1 MQKWLS
7 MMGIIFILTGCK
19 MSEAPTS
26 LMEAPTN
33 EKWINE
39 LKEQIDKDLPV
50 NYRLLTP
57 MSNKDKQMI
66 WSMNFKQDNKKEA
79 ILFYKLPNEDHS
91 VYLAVYEEIGNGWR
105 IKSTHKF
112 DGGDVDIVEVG
123 DFTGNG
129 KRELLIGISV
139 NRESLEHVM
148 YVFSEENEE
157 MKEIYNRS
165 YTKLFIEDLNENGL
179 KDISLVTFEKDEK
192 LTVEFMEQF
201 KTLSEVSYDPF
212 INSIQRIQMGRI
224 SKSLK
229 AVVIDAGVG
238 AHSGITYV
246 AKFNQDHYEVLPIDG
261 KEDLFNEYVVES
273 KDVNEDGIIEFV
285 RTVRPKGWED
295 KSHGDSPL
303 FERYIQWSESGI
315 KPIEERYIDIEKGY
329 YVKIPKDLIGK
340 ITILDQQKESNSQKF
355 LDTRTN
361 EIWLEVHI
369 FKRKE
374 WFNIKGY
381 SAAIKTASHVYAVPK
396 QSKFEKVKAYI
407 KPLADYQ
414 QE

>member
-1 MQKWLS
+1 
-7 MMGIIFILTGCK
+7 

-26 LMEAPTN
+26 LMGAPAN

-66 WSMNFKQDNKKEA
+66 WSMDFKQDNKKEA

-91 VYLAVYEEIGNGWR
+91 VYLAVYEEVGNGWKV
-105 IKSTHKF
+105 KSTHRF

-139 NRESLEHVM
+139 SRESLEHVM
-148 YVFSEENEE
+148 YVFSEENED

-165 YTKLFIEDLNENGL
+165 YTKLFIEDLNKNGL
-179 KDISLVTFEKDEK
+179 KDISLVTYKKDEK

-201 KTLSEVSYDPF
+201 KTLSEASFDPF

-224 SKSLK
+224 SESLK

-246 AKFNQDHYEVLPIDG
+246 AKFDKGHYEPLPIDG
-261 KEDLFNEYVVES
+261 KEDLFNDYVVES
-273 KDVNEDGIIEFV
+273 KDINEDGIIKFV
-285 RTVRPKGWED
+285 RTVRPKGWEEV
-295 KSHGDSPL
+295 SYGESTM
-303 FERYIQWSESGI
+303 FERYIQWSEDEI
-315 KPIEERYIDIEKGY
+315 KPIEERYINIEKGY
-329 YVKIPKDLIGK
+329 FVKIPQALIGK
-340 ITILDQQKESNSQKF
+340 INCSSSARSI
-355 LDTRTN
+355 R
-361 EIWLEVHI
+361 
-369 FKRKE
+369 
-374 WFNIKGY
+374 Y
-381 SAAIKTASHVYAVPK
+381 SKIYRYYDK
-396 QSKFEKVKAYI
+396 
-407 KPLADYQ
+407 
-414 QE
+414 

>member
-1 MQKWLS
+1 MQKWIS
-7 MMGIIFILTGCK
+7 IMGIVFILTGCK

-26 LMEAPTN
+26 LMGAPAN

-66 WSMNFKQDNKKEA
+66 WSMDFKQDNKKEA
-79 ILFYKLPNEDHS
+79 IVFYKLPNEDRS
-91 VYLAVYEEIGNGWR
+91 VYLAVYEEIGYKWK

-112 DGGDVDIVEVG
+112 DGEDIDIVEVG

-148 YVFSEENEE
+148 YAFSEENDD
-157 MKEIYNRS
+157 MKEIYNRP
-165 YTKLFIEDLNENGL
+165 YTKLFIEDLNRNGL
-179 KDISLVTFEKDEK
+179 NDISLVTYEKDEK
-192 LTVEFMEQF
+192 LTVELIEQF
-201 KTLSEVSYDPF
+201 KTISEVTFDPF
-212 INSIQRIQMGRI
+212 INSIQRIQMGHI
-224 SKSLK
+224 SKTLK
-229 AVVIDAGVG
+229 AIVIDAGIG

-246 AKFNQDHYEVLPIDG
+246 AKFDKDHYEVLPIDG

-303 FERYIQWSESGI
+303 FERYIQWSEDGTE
-315 KPIEERYIDIEKGY
+315 PIEERYIDIEKGY
-329 YVKIPKDLIGK
+329 FVKIPEELIGK
-340 ITILDQQKESNSQKF
+340 ITIPDQQKESNSQKF
-355 LDTRTN
+355 LDVNTN
-361 EIWLEVHI
+361 EIWLEVQI

-374 WFNIKGY
+374 WFKIKGFE
-381 SAAIKTASHVYAVPK
+381 AAVKTASHVYAVPK
-396 QSKFEKVKAYI
+396 RSKFEKVKAYI

>member
-1 MQKWLS
+1 MQKWIGI
-7 MMGIIFILTGCK
+7 MGIIFILTGCK
-19 MSEAPTS
+19 MSEAPTN
-26 LMEAPTN
+26 LMVAPAN

-66 WSMNFKQDNKKEA
+66 WSMDFKQDNKKEA
-79 ILFYKLPNEDHS
+79 IVFYKLPNEDHS
-91 VYLAVYEEIGNGWR
+91 VYLAVYEEIGNGWK

-112 DGGDVDIVEVG
+112 DGGEVDIVEVG

-139 NRESLEHVM
+139 SRESLDHVM
-148 YVFSEENEE
+148 YVFSEENDD
-157 MKEIYNRS
+157 MKEIYNRH
-165 YTKLFIEDLNENGL
+165 YTKLFIENLNRNGL
-179 KDISLVTFEKDEK
+179 NDISLVTYEKDEK
-192 LTVEFMEQF
+192 LTVEFIEQF
-201 KTLSEVSYDPF
+201 KTISEVSFDPF
-212 INSIQRIQMGRI
+212 INSIQRIQFGCI
-224 SKSLK
+224 SKLSK

-238 AHSGITYV
+238 AHSGVTYV
-246 AKFNQDHYEVLPIDG
+246 AKFDKDHYEELPIDG
-261 KEDLFNEYVVES
+261 KEDLFNDYVVES

-303 FERYIQWSESGI
+303 FERYIQWSEDGT
-315 KPIEERYIDIEKGY
+315 KPIEERYINIEKGY
-329 YVKIPKDLIGK
+329 FVKIPEELMGK
-340 ITILDQQKESNSQKF
+340 ITILDQQKESNVQKF
-355 LDTRTN
+355 LDASTN
-361 EIWLEVHI
+361 EVWLEVHI
-369 FKRKE
+369 FKRRD
-374 WFNIKGY
+374 WFKIKGY
-381 SAAIKTASHVYAVPK
+381 EAAVKTASHVYAVPK

>member
-1 MQKWLS
+1 M
-7 MMGIIFILTGCK
+7 ILQ
-19 MSEAPTS
+19 E
-26 LMEAPTN
+26 
-33 EKWINE
+33 
-39 LKEQIDKDLPV
+39 
-50 NYRLLTP
+50 R
-57 MSNKDKQMI
+57 
-66 WSMNFKQDNKKEA
+66 
-79 ILFYKLPNEDHS
+79 
-91 VYLAVYEEIGNGWR
+91 
-105 IKSTHKF
+105 
-112 DGGDVDIVEVG
+112 
-123 DFTGNG
+123 

-246 AKFNQDHYEVLPIDG
+246 AKFDQDHYEVLPIGG

-303 FERYIQWSESGI
+303 LNVTYSGVNLELNQL
-315 KPIEERYIDIEKGY
+315 KNDI
-329 YVKIPKDLIGK
+329 
-340 ITILDQQKESNSQKF
+340 
-355 LDTRTN
+355 
-361 EIWLEVHI
+361 
-369 FKRKE
+369 
-374 WFNIKGY
+374 
-381 SAAIKTASHVYAVPK
+381 
-396 QSKFEKVKAYI
+396 
-407 KPLADYQ
+407 
-414 QE
+414 

>member
-1 MQKWLS
+1 MQKWIS
-7 MMGIIFILTGCK
+7 IMGIVFILTGCK

-26 LMEAPTN
+26 LMGAPAN

-57 MSNKDKQMI
+57 KSNKDKQMI
-66 WSMNFKQDNKKEA
+66 WSMDFKQDNKKEA
-79 ILFYKLPNEDHS
+79 IVFYKLPNEDRN
-91 VYLAVYEEIGNGWR
+91 VYLAVYEEIGYKWK

-112 DGGDVDIVEVG
+112 DGEDIDIVEVG

-148 YVFSEENEE
+148 YAFSEENDD
-157 MKEIYNRS
+157 MKEIYNRR
-165 YTKLFIEDLNENGL
+165 YTKLFIEDLNRNGL
-179 KDISLVTFEKDEK
+179 NDISLVTYEKDEK
-192 LTVEFMEQF
+192 LTVELIEQF
-201 KTLSEVSYDPF
+201 KIISEVTFDPF
-212 INSIQRIQMGRI
+212 INSIQRIQMGHI
-224 SKSLK
+224 SKTLK
-229 AVVIDAGVG
+229 AIVIDAGIG

-246 AKFNQDHYEVLPIDG
+246 AKFDKDHYEVLPIDG

-303 FERYIQWSESGI
+303 FERYIQWSEDGT

-329 YVKIPKDLIGK
+329 FVKIPEELIGK
-340 ITILDQQKESNSQKF
+340 ITIPDQQKESNSQKF
-355 LDTRTN
+355 LDVNTN
-361 EIWLEVHI
+361 EIWLEVQI

-374 WFNIKGY
+374 WFKIKGFE
-381 SAAIKTASHVYAVPK
+381 AAVKTASHVYAVPK
-396 QSKFEKVKAYI
+396 RSKFKKVKAYI

>member
-1 MQKWLS
+1 MQKWIS
-7 MMGIIFILTGCK
+7 IMGIVFILTGCK

-26 LMEAPTN
+26 LMGAPAN

-66 WSMNFKQDNKKEA
+66 WSMDFKQDNKKEA
-79 ILFYKLPNEDHS
+79 ILFYKLPNEDYS
-91 VYLAVYEEIGNGWR
+91 VYLAVYEEIGNGWK

-139 NRESLEHVM
+139 SRESLEHVM
-148 YVFSEENEE
+148 YVFSEENED
-157 MKEIYNRS
+157 MKEIYNRR
-165 YTKLFIEDLNENGL
+165 YTKLFIEDLNRNGL
-179 KDISLVTFEKDEK
+179 NDISLVTYEKDEK
-192 LTVEFMEQF
+192 LTVEFIEQF
-201 KTLSEVSYDPF
+201 KTISEVTFDPF
-212 INSIQRIQMGRI
+212 INSIQRIQMGHI

-229 AVVIDAGVG
+229 AIVIDAGIG

-246 AKFNQDHYEVLPIDG
+246 AKFNKDHYEVLPIEG

-273 KDVNEDGIIEFV
+273 KDVNKDGIIEFA

-295 KSHGDSPL
+295 KSYGDSPL
-303 FERYIQWSESGI
+303 FERYIQWGEDGT

-329 YVKIPKDLIGK
+329 FVKIPEELIGK
-340 ITILDQQKESNSQKF
+340 ITIPDQQKESNVQKF
-355 LDTRTN
+355 LDASTN

-374 WFNIKGY
+374 WFKIKEFE
-381 SAAIKTASHVYAVPK
+381 AAVKTASHVYAVPK
-396 QSKFEKVKAYI
+396 QPKFEKVKAYI

>member
-1 MQKWLS
+1 MQKWIS
-7 MMGIIFILTGCK
+7 IMGIVFILTGCK

-26 LMEAPTN
+26 LMGAPAN

-57 MSNKDKQMI
+57 KSNKDKQMI
-66 WSMNFKQDNKKEA
+66 WSMDFKQDNKKEA
-79 ILFYKLPNEDHS
+79 IVFYKLPNEDRS
-91 VYLAVYEEIGNGWR
+91 VYLAVYEEIGYKWK

-112 DGGDVDIVEVG
+112 DGEDIDIVEVG

-148 YVFSEENEE
+148 YAFSEENDD
-157 MKEIYNRS
+157 MKEIYNRR
-165 YTKLFIEDLNENGL
+165 YTKLFIEDLNRNGL
-179 KDISLVTFEKDEK
+179 NDISLVTYEKDEK
-192 LTVEFMEQF
+192 LTVELIEQF
-201 KTLSEVSYDPF
+201 KTISEVTFDPF
-212 INSIQRIQMGRI
+212 INSIQRIQMGNI
-224 SKSLK
+224 SKTLK
-229 AVVIDAGVG
+229 AIVIDAGIG

-246 AKFNQDHYEVLPIDG
+246 AKFDKDHYEVLPIDG

-303 FERYIQWSESGI
+303 FERYIQWSEDGT

-329 YVKIPKDLIGK
+329 FVKIPEELIGK
-340 ITILDQQKESNSQKF
+340 ITIPDQQKESNSQKF
-355 LDTRTN
+355 LDVNTN
-361 EIWLEVHI
+361 AIWLEVQI

-374 WFNIKGY
+374 WFKIKGFE
-381 SAAIKTASHVYAVPK
+381 AAVKTASHVYAVPK
-396 QSKFEKVKAYI
+396 RSKFKKVKAYI

>member
-112 DGGDVDIVEVG
+112 DGGDVDIVEIG

-246 AKFNQDHYEVLPIDG
+246 AKFDQDHYEVLPIDG

-329 YVKIPKDLIGK
+329 YVKIPKELIGK
-340 ITILDQQKESNSQKF
+340 ITIIDQQKESNSQKF

-369 FKRKE
+369 FNRKE

>member
-1 MQKWLS
+1 MQKWISIL
-7 MMGIIFILTGCK
+7 GIIFILTGCK

-26 LMEAPTN
+26 LMGAPAN

-66 WSMNFKQDNKKEA
+66 WSMDFKQDNKKEA
-79 ILFYKLPNEDHS
+79 IVFYKVPNEDRS
-91 VYLAVYEEIGNGWR
+91 IYLAIYAESSNGWKL
-105 IKSTHKF
+105 KSTHTF
-112 DGGDVDIVEVG
+112 DGENIDIVKVG

-139 NRESLEHVM
+139 SRESLEHVM
-148 YVFSEENEE
+148 YVFSEENDD
-157 MKEIYNRS
+157 MKEIYNRQ

-179 KDISLVTFEKDEK
+179 NDISLVTYKKDEQLK
-192 LTVEFMEQF
+192 VEFIEQF
-201 KTLSEVSYDPF
+201 KTMSEVTFDPY

-224 SKSLK
+224 SNMSK

-246 AKFNQDHYEVLPIDG
+246 AKFDKDHYEGLPIDG
-261 KEDLFNEYVVES
+261 KEDLFNDYVVES

-285 RTVRPKGWED
+285 RTVRPKGWEEV
-295 KSHGDSPL
+295 SYGESTM
-303 FERYIQWSESGI
+303 FERYIQWSEEGI
-315 KPIEERYIDIEKGY
+315 KPIEERYVNIEKGY
-329 YVKIPKDLIGK
+329 FVKIPQALIGK
-340 ITILDQQKESNSQKF
+340 ITVPVQQEAPDVQKF
-355 LDTRTN
+355 IDATTN

-374 WFNIKGY
+374 WFKIKGY
-381 SAAIKTASHVYAVPK
+381 EAAVKTASHVYAVPK
-396 QSKFEKVKAYI
+396 QGKFEKMKAYI

>member
-1 MQKWLS
+1 MQKWIS
-7 MMGIIFILTGCK
+7 IMGIVFILTGCK
-19 MSEAPTS
+19 MSEAPTN
-26 LMEAPTN
+26 LMGAPAN

-57 MSNKDKQMI
+57 KSNKDKQMI
-66 WSMNFKQDNKKEA
+66 WSMDFKQDNKKEA
-79 ILFYKLPNEDHS
+79 IVFYKLPNEDRS
-91 VYLAVYEEIGNGWR
+91 VYLAVYEEIGYKWK

-112 DGGDVDIVEVG
+112 DGEDIDIVEVG

-148 YVFSEENEE
+148 YAFSEENDD
-157 MKEIYNRS
+157 MKEIYNRR
-165 YTKLFIEDLNENGL
+165 YTKLFIEDLNRNGL
-179 KDISLVTFEKDEK
+179 NDISLVTYEKDEK
-192 LTVEFMEQF
+192 LTVELIEQF
-201 KTLSEVSYDPF
+201 KTISEVTFDPF
-212 INSIQRIQMGRI
+212 INSIQRIQMGHI
-224 SKSLK
+224 SKTLK
-229 AVVIDAGVG
+229 AIVIDAGIG

-246 AKFNQDHYEVLPIDG
+246 AKFDKDHYEVLPIDG

-303 FERYIQWSESGI
+303 FERYIQWSEDGT

-329 YVKIPKDLIGK
+329 FVKIPEELIGK
-340 ITILDQQKESNSQKF
+340 ITIPDQQKESNFQKF
-355 LDTRTN
+355 LDVNTN
-361 EIWLEVHI
+361 EIWLEVQI

-374 WFNIKGY
+374 WFKIKGFE
-381 SAAIKTASHVYAVPK
+381 AAVKTASHVYAVPK
-396 QSKFEKVKAYI
+396 RSKFKKVKAYI

>member
-50 NYRLLTP
+50 NYRLFTP

-148 YVFSEENEE
+148 YVFSEENED

-179 KDISLVTFEKDEK
+179 KDISLVTFEKDKK

-246 AKFNQDHYEVLPIDG
+246 AKFDQDHYEVLPIDG

-329 YVKIPKDLIGK
+329 YVKIPKELIGK
-340 ITILDQQKESNSQKF
+340 ITIIDQQKESNSQKF

-361 EIWLEVHI
+361 AIWLEVHI

-396 QSKFEKVKAYI
+396 QSKFEKVKANI

>member
-1 MQKWLS
+1 MQKWIGI
-7 MMGIIFILTGCK
+7 MGIIFILTGCK
-19 MSEAPTS
+19 MSEAPTN
-26 LMEAPTN
+26 LMVAPAN

-66 WSMNFKQDNKKEA
+66 WSMDFKQDNKKEA
-79 ILFYKLPNEDHS
+79 IVFYKLPNEDHS
-91 VYLAVYEEIGNGWR
+91 VYLAVYEEIGNGWK

-112 DGGDVDIVEVG
+112 DGGEVDIVEVG

-139 NRESLEHVM
+139 SRESLDHVM
-148 YVFSEENEE
+148 YVFSEENDD
-157 MKEIYNRS
+157 MKEIYNRH
-165 YTKLFIEDLNENGL
+165 YTKLFIEDLNRNGL
-179 KDISLVTFEKDEK
+179 NDISLVTYEKDEK
-192 LTVEFMEQF
+192 LTVEFIEQF
-201 KTLSEVSYDPF
+201 KTISEVSFDPF
-212 INSIQRIQMGRI
+212 INSIQRIQFGCI
-224 SKSLK
+224 SKLSK

-238 AHSGITYV
+238 AHSGVTYV
-246 AKFNQDHYEVLPIDG
+246 AKFDKDHYEELPIDG
-261 KEDLFNEYVVES
+261 KEDLFNDYVVES

-295 KSHGDSPL
+295 KSYGDSPF
-303 FERYIQWSESGI
+303 FERYIQWSEDGT
-315 KPIEERYIDIEKGY
+315 KPIEERYINIEKGY
-329 YVKIPKDLIGK
+329 FVKIPEELMGK
-340 ITILDQQKESNSQKF
+340 ITIPDQQKESNVQKF
-355 LDTRTN
+355 LDASTN
-361 EIWLEVHI
+361 EVWLEVHI
-369 FKRKE
+369 FKRRD
-374 WFNIKGY
+374 WFKIKGY
-381 SAAIKTASHVYAVPK
+381 EAAVKTASHVYAVPK

>member
-1 MQKWLS
+1 MQKWIS
-7 MMGIIFILTGCK
+7 IMGIVFILTGCK
-19 MSEAPTS
+19 MSEAPTN
-26 LMEAPTN
+26 LMGAPAN
-33 EKWINE
+33 EQWINE

-57 MSNKDKQMI
+57 KSNKDKQMI
-66 WSMNFKQDNKKEA
+66 WSMDFKQDNKKEA
-79 ILFYKLPNEDHS
+79 IVFYKLPNEDRS
-91 VYLAVYEEIGNGWR
+91 VYLAVYEEIGYKWK

-112 DGGDVDIVEVG
+112 DGEDIDIVEVG

-129 KRELLIGISV
+129 NRELLIGISV

-148 YVFSEENEE
+148 YAFSEENDD
-157 MKEIYNRS
+157 MKEIYNRR
-165 YTKLFIEDLNENGL
+165 YTKLFIEDLNRNGL
-179 KDISLVTFEKDEK
+179 NDISLVTYEKDEK
-192 LTVEFMEQF
+192 LTVELIEQF
-201 KTLSEVSYDPF
+201 KTISEVTFDPF
-212 INSIQRIQMGRI
+212 INSIQRIQMGHI
-224 SKSLK
+224 SKTLK
-229 AVVIDAGVG
+229 AIVIDAGIG

-246 AKFNQDHYEVLPIDG
+246 AKFDKDHYEVLPIDG

-303 FERYIQWSESGI
+303 FERYIQWSEDGT

-329 YVKIPKDLIGK
+329 FVKIPEELIGK
-340 ITILDQQKESNSQKF
+340 ITIPDQQKESNSQKF
-355 LDTRTN
+355 LDVNTN
-361 EIWLEVHI
+361 EIWLEVQI

-374 WFNIKGY
+374 WFKIKGFE
-381 SAAIKTASHVYAVPK
+381 AAVKTASHVYAVPK
-396 QSKFEKVKAYI
+396 RSKFKKVKAYI

>member
-1 MQKWLS
+1 MQKWIS
-7 MMGIIFILTGCK
+7 IMGIVFILTGCK

-26 LMEAPTN
+26 LMGAPAN

-57 MSNKDKQMI
+57 KSNKDKQMI
-66 WSMNFKQDNKKEA
+66 WSMDFKQDNKKEA
-79 ILFYKLPNEDHS
+79 IAFYKLPNEDRS
-91 VYLAVYEEIGNGWR
+91 VYLAVYEEIGYKWK

-112 DGGDVDIVEVG
+112 DGEDIDIVEVG

-148 YVFSEENEE
+148 YAFSEENDD
-157 MKEIYNRS
+157 MKEIYNRR
-165 YTKLFIEDLNENGL
+165 YTKLFIEDLNRNGL
-179 KDISLVTFEKDEK
+179 NDISLVTYEKDEK
-192 LTVEFMEQF
+192 LTVELIEQF
-201 KTLSEVSYDPF
+201 KTISEVTFDPF
-212 INSIQRIQMGRI
+212 INSIQRIQMGHI
-224 SKSLK
+224 SKTLK
-229 AVVIDAGVG
+229 AIVIDAGIG

-246 AKFNQDHYEVLPIDG
+246 AKFDKDHYEVLPIDG

-303 FERYIQWSESGI
+303 FERYIQWSEDGT

-329 YVKIPKDLIGK
+329 FVKIPEELIGK
-340 ITILDQQKESNSQKF
+340 ITIPDQQKESNSQKF
-355 LDTRTN
+355 LDVNTN
-361 EIWLEVHI
+361 EIWLEVQI

-374 WFNIKGY
+374 WFKIKGFE
-381 SAAIKTASHVYAVPK
+381 AAVKTASHVYAVPK
-396 QSKFEKVKAYI
+396 RSKFKKVKAYI

>member
-1 MQKWLS
+1 MQKWIGI
-7 MMGIIFILTGCK
+7 MGIIFILTGCK
-19 MSEAPTS
+19 MSEAPTN
-26 LMEAPTN
+26 LMVAPAN

-66 WSMNFKQDNKKEA
+66 WSMDFKQDNKKEA
-79 ILFYKLPNEDHS
+79 IVFYKLPNEDHS
-91 VYLAVYEEIGNGWR
+91 VYLAVYEEIGNGWK

-112 DGGDVDIVEVG
+112 DGGEVDIVEVG

-139 NRESLEHVM
+139 SRESLDHVM
-148 YVFSEENEE
+148 YVFSEENDD
-157 MKEIYNRS
+157 MKEIYNRH
-165 YTKLFIEDLNENGL
+165 YTKLFIEDLNRNGL
-179 KDISLVTFEKDEK
+179 NDISLVTYEKDEK
-192 LTVEFMEQF
+192 LTVEFIEQF
-201 KTLSEVSYDPF
+201 KTISEVSFDPF
-212 INSIQRIQMGRI
+212 INSIQRIQIGCI
-224 SKSLK
+224 SKMSK

-238 AHSGITYV
+238 AHSGVTYV
-246 AKFNQDHYEVLPIDG
+246 AKFDKDHYEELPIDG
-261 KEDLFNEYVVES
+261 KEDLFNDYVVES

-295 KSHGDSPL
+295 KSHGDSLL
-303 FERYIQWSESGI
+303 FERYIQWSEDGT
-315 KPIEERYIDIEKGY
+315 KPIEERYINIEKGY
-329 YVKIPKDLIGK
+329 FVKIPEELMGK
-340 ITILDQQKESNSQKF
+340 ITIPDQQKESNVQKF
-355 LDTRTN
+355 LDASTN
-361 EIWLEVHI
+361 EVWLEVHI
-369 FKRKE
+369 FKRRD
-374 WFNIKGY
+374 WFKIKGY
-381 SAAIKTASHVYAVPK
+381 EAAVKTASHVYAVPK

>member
-1 MQKWLS
+1 MQKWIGI
-7 MMGIIFILTGCK
+7 MGIIFILTGCK
-19 MSEAPTS
+19 MSEAPTN
-26 LMEAPTN
+26 LMVAPAN

-66 WSMNFKQDNKKEA
+66 WSMDFKQDNKKEA
-79 ILFYKLPNEDHS
+79 IVFYKLPNEDHS
-91 VYLAVYEEIGNGWR
+91 VYLAVYEEIGNGWK

-112 DGGDVDIVEVG
+112 DGGEVDIVEVG

-139 NRESLEHVM
+139 SRQSLDHVM
-148 YVFSEENEE
+148 YVFSEENED
-157 MKEIYNRS
+157 MKEIYNRH
-165 YTKLFIEDLNENGL
+165 YTKLFIEDLNRNGL
-179 KDISLVTFEKDEK
+179 NDISLVTYEKDEK
-192 LTVEFMEQF
+192 LTVEFIEQF
-201 KTLSEVSYDPF
+201 KTISEVSFDPF
-212 INSIQRIQMGRI
+212 INSIQRIQIGCI
-224 SKSLK
+224 SKMSK

-238 AHSGITYV
+238 AHSGVTYV
-246 AKFNQDHYEVLPIDG
+246 AKFDKDHYEELPIDG
-261 KEDLFNEYVVES
+261 KEDLFNDYVVES

-303 FERYIQWSESGI
+303 FERYIQWSEDGT
-315 KPIEERYIDIEKGY
+315 KPIEERYINIEKGY
-329 YVKIPKDLIGK
+329 FVKIPEELMGK
-340 ITILDQQKESNSQKF
+340 ITIPDQQKESNVQKF
-355 LDTRTN
+355 LDASTN
-361 EIWLEVHI
+361 EVWLEVHI
-369 FKRKE
+369 FKRRD
-374 WFNIKGY
+374 WFKIKGY
-381 SAAIKTASHVYAVPK
+381 EAAVKTASHVYAVPK

>member
-1 MQKWLS
+1 MQKWIGI
-7 MMGIIFILTGCK
+7 MGIIFILTGCK
-19 MSEAPTS
+19 MSEAPTN
-26 LMEAPTN
+26 LMVAPAN

-66 WSMNFKQDNKKEA
+66 WSMDFKQDNKKEA
-79 ILFYKLPNEDHS
+79 IVFYKLPNEDHS
-91 VYLAVYEEIGNGWR
+91 VYLAVYEEIGNGWK

-112 DGGDVDIVEVG
+112 DGGEVDIVEVG

-139 NRESLEHVM
+139 SRQSLDHVM
-148 YVFSEENEE
+148 YVFSEENED
-157 MKEIYNRS
+157 MKEIYNRH
-165 YTKLFIEDLNENGL
+165 YTKLFIEDLNRNGL
-179 KDISLVTFEKDEK
+179 NDISLVTYEKDEK
-192 LTVEFMEQF
+192 LTVEFIEQF
-201 KTLSEVSYDPF
+201 KTISEVSFDPF
-212 INSIQRIQMGRI
+212 INSIQRIQIGCI
-224 SKSLK
+224 SKMSK

-238 AHSGITYV
+238 AHSGVTYV
-246 AKFNQDHYEVLPIDG
+246 AKFDKDHYEELPIDG
-261 KEDLFNEYVVES
+261 KEDLFNDYVVES

-303 FERYIQWSESGI
+303 FERYIQWSEDGT
-315 KPIEERYIDIEKGY
+315 KPIEERYINIEKGY
-329 YVKIPKDLIGK
+329 FVKIPEELMGK
-340 ITILDQQKESNSQKF
+340 ITIPDQQKESNVQQF
-355 LDTRTN
+355 LDASTN
-361 EIWLEVHI
+361 EVWLEVHI
-369 FKRKE
+369 FKRRD
-374 WFNIKGY
+374 WFKIKGY
-381 SAAIKTASHVYAVPK
+381 EAAVKTASHVYAVPK

>member
-1 MQKWLS
+1 
-7 MMGIIFILTGCK
+7 
-19 MSEAPTS
+19 SEAPTN
-26 LMEAPTN
+26 LMGAPAN

-57 MSNKDKQMI
+57 KSNKDKQMI
-66 WSMNFKQDNKKEA
+66 WSMDFKQDNKKEA
-79 ILFYKLPNEDHS
+79 IVFYKLPNEDRS
-91 VYLAVYEEIGNGWR
+91 VYLAVYEEIGYKWK

-112 DGGDVDIVEVG
+112 DGEDIDIVEVG

-148 YVFSEENEE
+148 YAFSEENDD
-157 MKEIYNRS
+157 MKEIYNRR
-165 YTKLFIEDLNENGL
+165 YTKLFIEDLNRNGL
-179 KDISLVTFEKDEK
+179 NDISLVTYEKDEK
-192 LTVEFMEQF
+192 LTVELIEQF
-201 KTLSEVSYDPF
+201 KTISEVTFDPF
-212 INSIQRIQMGRI
+212 INSIQRIQMGHI
-224 SKSLK
+224 SKTLK
-229 AVVIDAGVG
+229 AIVIDAGIG

-246 AKFNQDHYEVLPIDG
+246 AKFDKDHYEVLPIDG

-303 FERYIQWSESGI
+303 FERYIQWSEDGT

-329 YVKIPKDLIGK
+329 FVKIPEELIGK
-340 ITILDQQKESNSQKF
+340 ITIPDQQKESNSQKF
-355 LDTRTN
+355 LDVNTN
-361 EIWLEVHI
+361 EIWLEVQI

-374 WFNIKGY
+374 WFKIKGFE
-381 SAAIKTASHVYAVPK
+381 AAVKTASHVYAVPK
-396 QSKFEKVKAYI
+396 RSKFKKVKAYI

>member
-1 MQKWLS
+1 MQKWIS
-7 MMGIIFILTGCK
+7 IMGIVFILTGCK

-26 LMEAPTN
+26 LMGAPAN

-57 MSNKDKQMI
+57 KSNKDKQMI
-66 WSMNFKQDNKKEA
+66 WSMDFKQDNKKEA
-79 ILFYKLPNEDHS
+79 IVFYKLPNEDRS
-91 VYLAVYEEIGNGWR
+91 VYLAVYEEIGYKWK

-112 DGGDVDIVEVG
+112 DGEDIDIVEVG

-148 YVFSEENEE
+148 YAFSEENDD
-157 MKEIYNRS
+157 MKEIYNRR
-165 YTKLFIEDLNENGL
+165 YTKLFIEDLNRNGL
-179 KDISLVTFEKDEK
+179 NDISLVTYEKDEK
-192 LTVEFMEQF
+192 LTVELIEQF
-201 KTLSEVSYDPF
+201 KTISEVTFDPF
-212 INSIQRIQMGRI
+212 INSIQRIQMGHI
-224 SKSLK
+224 SKTLK
-229 AVVIDAGVG
+229 AIVIDAGIG

-246 AKFNQDHYEVLPIDG
+246 AKFDKDHYEVLPIDG

-303 FERYIQWSESGI
+303 FERYIQWSEDGT

-329 YVKIPKDLIGK
+329 FVKIPEELIGK
-340 ITILDQQKESNSQKF
+340 ITIPDQQKESNSQKF
-355 LDTRTN
+355 LDVNTN
-361 EIWLEVHI
+361 EIWLEVQI

-374 WFNIKGY
+374 WFKIKGFE
-381 SAAIKTASHVYAVPK
+381 AAVKTASHVYAVPK
-396 QSKFEKVKAYI
+396 RSKFKKVKAYI

>member
-1 MQKWLS
+1 MQKWIGI
-7 MMGIIFILTGCK
+7 MGIIFILTGCK
-19 MSEAPTS
+19 MSEAPTN
-26 LMEAPTN
+26 LMVAPAN

-66 WSMNFKQDNKKEA
+66 WSMDFKQDNKKEA
-79 ILFYKLPNEDHS
+79 IVFYKLPNEDHS
-91 VYLAVYEEIGNGWR
+91 VYLAVYEEIGNGWK

-112 DGGDVDIVEVG
+112 DGGEVDIVEVG

-139 NRESLEHVM
+139 SRQSLDHVM
-148 YVFSEENEE
+148 YVFSEENED
-157 MKEIYNRS
+157 MKEIYNRH
-165 YTKLFIEDLNENGL
+165 YTKLFIEDLNRNGL
-179 KDISLVTFEKDEK
+179 NDISLVTYEKDEK
-192 LTVEFMEQF
+192 LTVEFIEQF
-201 KTLSEVSYDPF
+201 KTISEVSFDPF
-212 INSIQRIQMGRI
+212 INSIQRIQIGCI
-224 SKSLK
+224 SKMSK

-238 AHSGITYV
+238 AHSGVTYV
-246 AKFNQDHYEVLPIDG
+246 AKFDKDHYEELPIDG
-261 KEDLFNEYVVES
+261 KEDLFNDYVVES

-295 KSHGDSPL
+295 KSYGDSPL
-303 FERYIQWSESGI
+303 FERYIQWSEDGT
-315 KPIEERYIDIEKGY
+315 KPIEERYINIEKGY
-329 YVKIPKDLIGK
+329 FVKIPEELMGK
-340 ITILDQQKESNSQKF
+340 ITIPDQQKESNVQKF
-355 LDTRTN
+355 LNASTN
-361 EIWLEVHI
+361 EVWLEVHI
-369 FKRKE
+369 FKRRD
-374 WFNIKGY
+374 WFKIKGY
-381 SAAIKTASHVYAVPK
+381 EAAVKTASHVYAVPK

>member
-1 MQKWLS
+1 MQKWIS
-7 MMGIIFILTGCK
+7 IMGIIFILTGCK

-26 LMEAPTN
+26 LMGAPAN

-57 MSNKDKQMI
+57 KSNKDKQMI
-66 WSMNFKQDNKKEA
+66 WSMDFKQDNKKEA
-79 ILFYKLPNEDHS
+79 IVFYKLPNEDRS
-91 VYLAVYEEIGNGWR
+91 VYLAVYEEIGYKWK

-112 DGGDVDIVEVG
+112 DGEDIDIVEVG

-148 YVFSEENEE
+148 YAFSEENDD
-157 MKEIYNRS
+157 MKEIYNRR
-165 YTKLFIEDLNENGL
+165 YTKLFIEDLNRNGL
-179 KDISLVTFEKDEK
+179 NDISLVTYEKDEK
-192 LTVEFMEQF
+192 LTVELIEQF
-201 KTLSEVSYDPF
+201 KTISEVTFDPF
-212 INSIQRIQMGRI
+212 INSIQRIQMGHI
-224 SKSLK
+224 SKTLK
-229 AVVIDAGVG
+229 AIVIDAGIG

-246 AKFNQDHYEVLPIDG
+246 AKFDKDHYEVLPIDG

-303 FERYIQWSESGI
+303 FERYIQWSEDGT

-329 YVKIPKDLIGK
+329 FVKIPEELIGK
-340 ITILDQQKESNSQKF
+340 ITIPDQQKESNSQKF
-355 LDTRTN
+355 LDVNTN
-361 EIWLEVHI
+361 EIWLEVQI

-374 WFNIKGY
+374 WFKIKGFE
-381 SAAIKTASHVYAVPK
+381 AAVKTASHVYAVPK
-396 QSKFEKVKAYI
+396 RSKFKKVKAYI

>member
-1 MQKWLS
+1 MQKWIGI
-7 MMGIIFILTGCK
+7 MGIIFILTGCK
-19 MSEAPTS
+19 MSEAPTN
-26 LMEAPTN
+26 LMVAPAN

-66 WSMNFKQDNKKEA
+66 WSMDFKQDNKKET
-79 ILFYKLPNEDHS
+79 IVFYKLPNEDHS
-91 VYLAVYEEIGNGWR
+91 VYLAVYEEIGNGWK

-112 DGGDVDIVEVG
+112 DGGEVDIVEVG

-139 NRESLEHVM
+139 SRQSLDHVM
-148 YVFSEENEE
+148 YVFSEENED
-157 MKEIYNRS
+157 MKEIYNRH
-165 YTKLFIEDLNENGL
+165 YTKLFIEDLNRNGL
-179 KDISLVTFEKDEK
+179 NDISLVTYEKDEK
-192 LTVEFMEQF
+192 LTVEFIEQF
-201 KTLSEVSYDPF
+201 KIISEVSFDPF
-212 INSIQRIQMGRI
+212 INSIQRIQIGCI
-224 SKSLK
+224 SKMSK

-238 AHSGITYV
+238 AHSGVTYV
-246 AKFNQDHYEVLPIDG
+246 AKFDKDHYEELPIDG
-261 KEDLFNEYVVES
+261 KEDLFNDYVVES

-285 RTVRPKGWED
+285 RTVRLKGWED

-303 FERYIQWSESGI
+303 FERYIQWSEDGT
-315 KPIEERYIDIEKGY
+315 KPIEERYINIEKGY
-329 YVKIPKDLIGK
+329 FVKIPEELMGK
-340 ITILDQQKESNSQKF
+340 ITIPDQQKESNVQKF
-355 LDTRTN
+355 LDASTN
-361 EIWLEVHI
+361 EVWLEVHI
-369 FKRKE
+369 FKRRD
-374 WFNIKGY
+374 WFKIKGY
-381 SAAIKTASHVYAVPK
+381 EAAVKTASHVYAVPK

>member
-1 MQKWLS
+1 
-7 MMGIIFILTGCK
+7 
-19 MSEAPTS
+19 
-26 LMEAPTN
+26 
-33 EKWINE
+33 
-39 LKEQIDKDLPV
+39 
-50 NYRLLTP
+50 
-57 MSNKDKQMI
+57 
-66 WSMNFKQDNKKEA
+66 
-79 ILFYKLPNEDHS
+79 
-91 VYLAVYEEIGNGWR
+91 
-105 IKSTHKF
+105 
-112 DGGDVDIVEVG
+112 
-123 DFTGNG
+123 
-129 KRELLIGISV
+129 
-139 NRESLEHVM
+139 
-148 YVFSEENEE
+148 

-229 AVVIDAGVG
+229 AVVIDAGTG

-246 AKFNQDHYEVLPIDG
+246 AKFDQDHYEVLPMDG

-303 FERYIQWSESGI
+303 FERYIQWSESRI

-329 YVKIPKDLIGK
+329 YVKIPKELIGK
-340 ITILDQQKESNSQKF
+340 LQYGSAKRIKF
-355 LDTRTN
+355 SK
-361 EIWLEVHI
+361 V
-369 FKRKE
+369 F
-374 WFNIKGY
+374 GY
-381 SAAIKTASHVYAVPK
+381 KNK
-396 QSKFEKVKAYI
+396 
-407 KPLADYQ
+407 
-414 QE
+414 

>member
-1 MQKWLS
+1 MQKWIS
-7 MMGIIFILTGCK
+7 IMGIVFILTGCK

-26 LMEAPTN
+26 LMGAPAN

-57 MSNKDKQMI
+57 KSNKDKQMI
-66 WSMNFKQDNKKEA
+66 WSMDFKQDNKKEA
-79 ILFYKLPNEDHS
+79 IVFYKLPNEDRN
-91 VYLAVYEEIGNGWR
+91 VYLAVYEEIGYKWK

-112 DGGDVDIVEVG
+112 DGEDIDIVEVG

-148 YVFSEENEE
+148 YAFSEENDD
-157 MKEIYNRS
+157 MKEIYNRR
-165 YTKLFIEDLNENGL
+165 YTKLFIEDLNRNGL
-179 KDISLVTFEKDEK
+179 NDISLVTYEKDEK
-192 LTVEFMEQF
+192 LTVELIEQF
-201 KTLSEVSYDPF
+201 KTISEVTFDPF
-212 INSIQRIQMGRI
+212 INSIQRIQMGHI
-224 SKSLK
+224 SKTLK
-229 AVVIDAGVG
+229 AIVIDAGIG

-246 AKFNQDHYEVLPIDG
+246 AKFDKDHYEVLPIDG

-303 FERYIQWSESGI
+303 FERYIQWSEDGT

-329 YVKIPKDLIGK
+329 FVKIPEELIGK
-340 ITILDQQKESNSQKF
+340 ITIPDQQKESNSQKF
-355 LDTRTN
+355 LDVNTN
-361 EIWLEVHI
+361 EIWLEVQI

-374 WFNIKGY
+374 WFKIKGFE
-381 SAAIKTASHVYAVPK
+381 AAVKTASHVYAVPK
-396 QSKFEKVKAYI
+396 RSKFKKVKAYI

>member
-1 MQKWLS
+1 MQKWIS
-7 MMGIIFILTGCK
+7 IMGIVFILTGCK

-26 LMEAPTN
+26 LMGAPAN

-57 MSNKDKQMI
+57 KSNKDKQMI
-66 WSMNFKQDNKKEA
+66 WSMDFKQDNKKEA
-79 ILFYKLPNEDHS
+79 IEFYKLPNEDRS
-91 VYLAVYEEIGNGWR
+91 VYLAVYEEIGYKWK

-112 DGGDVDIVEVG
+112 DGEDIDIVEVG

-148 YVFSEENEE
+148 YAFSEENDD
-157 MKEIYNRS
+157 MKEIYNRR
-165 YTKLFIEDLNENGL
+165 YTKLFIEDLNRNGL
-179 KDISLVTFEKDEK
+179 NDISLVTYEKDEK
-192 LTVEFMEQF
+192 LTVELIEQF
-201 KTLSEVSYDPF
+201 KTISEVTFDPF
-212 INSIQRIQMGRI
+212 INSIQRIQMGHI
-224 SKSLK
+224 SKTLK
-229 AVVIDAGVG
+229 AIVIDAGIG

-246 AKFNQDHYEVLPIDG
+246 AKFDKDHYEVLPIDG

-303 FERYIQWSESGI
+303 FERYIQWSEDGT

-329 YVKIPKDLIGK
+329 FVKIPEELIGK
-340 ITILDQQKESNSQKF
+340 ITIPDQQKESNSQKF
-355 LDTRTN
+355 LDVNTN
-361 EIWLEVHI
+361 EIWLEVQI

-374 WFNIKGY
+374 WFKIKGFE
-381 SAAIKTASHVYAVPK
+381 AAVKTASHVYAVPK
-396 QSKFEKVKAYI
+396 RSKFKKVKAYI